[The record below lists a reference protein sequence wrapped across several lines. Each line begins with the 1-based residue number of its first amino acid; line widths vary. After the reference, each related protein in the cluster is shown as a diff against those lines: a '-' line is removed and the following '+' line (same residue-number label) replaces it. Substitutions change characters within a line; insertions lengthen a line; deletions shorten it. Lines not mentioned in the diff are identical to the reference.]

1 MNILVIGNGFDL
13 AHGLPTSYKEFLKF
27 VLESADMC
35 SRFQKNGLGDKE
47 SASAVAEIKEMIKD
61 NFWINHFEKV
71 SECGENWID
80 FETEIS
86 KVIQEIDAVRKL
98 INEAR
103 RNPM

>member
-1 MNILVIGNGFDL
+1 M
-13 AHGLPTSYKEFLKF
+13 KF

-35 SRFQKNGLGDKE
+35 SRFQKNGLAME

-71 SECGENWID
+71 SECGENSID

-86 KVIQEIDAVRKL
+86 KVIQENRCSSETDK
-98 INEAR
+98 
-103 RNPM
+103 